1 MQERLLIGLSLA
13 THSDPEETGPRA
25 EERVE
30 EEVEMLEGVMKVEVR
45 QAVDWVVRV
54 EEEMGVVMEGDVVVR
69 GVESWVVVGE
79 GVRAVEGKENWVEVD
94 GVVGLAGVGKAALE
108 VVKLVGAE
116 NEVEVEAVGWVGVES
131 GAVGVVVR
139 QVLEVGDLVGEEVR
153 MNEVA
158 GAVGVKDL
166 VVGVKV
172 GVMEGV
178 MEGVMGVEMGVETVG
193 VGMEEVVVRGTS
205 RRSAQTPDAV
215 RGAGAAA
222 VPGELEPVTGAE
234 LGLVEDPG
242 EPEIGN
248 GTGETCDD
256 MLGDAVPFV
265 GTAGVAVSPGDR
277 AGVDGTLGDA
287 PVVGAGVAVSPGDGE
302 GVDGTLGDAPVVGA
316 GEAVSPGDEEGV
328 DGTLGD
334 APVAK
339 AGEAASPGN
348 ITGDVLGA
356 AVTPGKDVDAGEGD
370 SGTLGETPGGEPDGD
385 VASGDDSG
393 EVSGSGGVVAVEVVG
408 VALGGVVTPVG
419 VVGDA
424 VGDVTDAGGGLEVVL
439 AGEG

>member
-1 MQERLLIGLSLA
+1 M
-13 THSDPEETGPRA
+13 
-25 EERVE
+25 
-30 EEVEMLEGVMKVEVR
+30 
-45 QAVDWVVRV
+45 
-54 EEEMGVVMEGDVVVR
+54 
-69 GVESWVVVGE
+69 
-79 GVRAVEGKENWVEVD
+79 
-94 GVVGLAGVGKAALE
+94 
-108 VVKLVGAE
+108 
-116 NEVEVEAVGWVGVES
+116 
-131 GAVGVVVR
+131 
-139 QVLEVGDLVGEEVR
+139 
-153 MNEVA
+153 
-158 GAVGVKDL
+158 
-166 VVGVKV
+166 
-172 GVMEGV
+172 
-178 MEGVMGVEMGVETVG
+178 
-193 VGMEEVVVRGTS
+193 
-205 RRSAQTPDAV
+205 
-215 RGAGAAA
+215 
-222 VPGELEPVTGAE
+222 PGELEPVTGAE

-393 EVSGSGGVVAVEVVG
+393 EVSGSGVPVGVGGRGMVEPGTSDAWLLGVVGLLRLVGDWPGDLTTMLGEAVAVEAGEATGEEGDSEAGEEGVPVTGAPAVASDTEVTGGMGGDCTGELTGLGLVGDAAGLVGPDVELGVPAVLGVVVKVVG
-408 VALGGVVTPVG
+408 VAVAT
-419 VVGDA
+419 GD
-424 VGDVTDAGGGLEVVL
+424 GND
-439 AGEG
+439 